1 MIPRILDMLFLSAP
15 HLAGDDVRQR
25 SEERRR
31 YRFYPRHPR
40 GWRLAGDND
49 LNLFHNVSIHAT
61 LAGGDGESVPVLQ
74 VRRRFYPRHP
84 RGWRHQY
91 LDKPMQMSRFLS
103 TPPSRVATGGRG
115 GASQRLLGFYPRHP
129 RGWRP
134 LVAASASHHS
144 MFLSTPPSR
153 VATKENQILRW
164 MNLQFLSTPPSRV
177 ATAKT
182 RIQTTI
188 LLCFYPRHP
197 RGWRQRSQGCSEA
210 HHFWFLSTPPSRVAT
225 CGAIYGDSTDN
236 VSIHATLAGG
246 D

>member
-153 VATKENQILRW
+153 VATTPGSPRSSSHFRFYPRHPRGWRPGHDFSWPRVDKVSIHATLAGGDPLR
-164 MNLQFLSTPPSRV
+164 LFLEALHR
-177 ATAKT
+177 
-182 RIQTTI
+182 
-188 LLCFYPRHP
+188 CFYPRHP
-197 RGWRQRSQGCSEA
+197 RGWRR
-210 HHFWFLSTPPSRVAT
+210 R
-225 CGAIYGDSTDN
+225 
-236 VSIHATLAGG
+236 
-246 D
+246 